1 MPYLTGNPCL
11 CTRDGSDKR
20 RDEVAVDVGAI
31 DDAND
36 GAVVGNDGGLFQ
48 VLVCKNSRDAA
59 EVVVDAHRDDGLRRN

>member
-36 GAVVGNDGGLFQ
+36 GGLFQ